1 VGTLTIV
8 RFRIIGD
15 KIITRTCKLPLTYV
29 TLNDRLVDIRGV
41 PIVCL
46 LSVLSIKWRGKY
58 KQCKQ
63 TCFLSLFEHTC
74 NKNIQLWCQ

>member
-1 VGTLTIV
+1 MSVVDKIAAPGNKYLSSQRFNFSIPPPVGTLTIV
-8 RFRIIGD
+8 RIIGD

-46 LSVLSIKWRGKY
+46 LSVLSIK
-58 KQCKQ
+58 
-63 TCFLSLFEHTC
+63 
-74 NKNIQLWCQ
+74 

>member
-1 VGTLTIV
+1 MSVVDKIAAPGNKYLSSQRFNFSIPPPVGTLTIV

-46 LSVLSIKWRGKY
+46 LSVLSIK
-58 KQCKQ
+58 
-63 TCFLSLFEHTC
+63 
-74 NKNIQLWCQ
+74 